1 MLSSGFNWHEL
12 YQQIYERG
20 ELFGVDSTLAT
31 NPLITT
37 AEGVRPNTIAV
48 GGGAFGDEGK
58 GRIVDAV
65 CARFSD
71 SGQSPLIYRW
81 NGGANAGHTVLVN
94 GQRMALHQLPSG
106 ITAQG
111 GVAVLGKGM
120 VIHPG
125 DLLAEF
131 AAAADMITHNGCRIY
146 VQTSAVLALDT
157 HRAFEAALRNWE
169 KGGSGATGRG
179 ISPAYADVLLRHPVR
194 VRDFYA
200 HNWREIFTRHY
211 QLYASLI
218 NGLGADMASIAV
230 PRLDGEPL
238 SVGDLEMFIN
248 RLGEQRQTLAQVIGL
263 TDNPF
268 PEATANTPI
277 IFEGAQAIGLDARYG
292 VYPDITASDPTFG
305 GIVHS
310 TEGAILLHEIAVR
323 AGTIKATYTSSVGAR
338 HLPTAMPE
346 PEAHR
351 IREDAHEYGATTLRP
366 RDIAYIDLP
375 CLTFFARVSGM
386 THIILTHLDIAYSDT
401 PIKVCVGYADGK
413 PYRPDQA
420 YLNTVTPEYIE
431 LPSWN
436 GRAIQ
441 GVQGLK
447 KLPREA
453 MQYIAFITQALGV
466 APFMATTGPDREAL
480 VSWV

>member
-1 MLSSGFNWHEL
+1 MFLSKPNWHGL

-20 ELFGVDSTLAT
+20 ELFGVDRALAN
-31 NPLITT
+31 NPLIMT

-58 GRIVDAV
+58 GRIVDAL
-65 CARFSD
+65 CARFSE
-71 SGQSPLIYRW
+71 SGLSPLIYRW
-81 NGGANAGHTVLVN
+81 NGGANAGHTVIVN

-106 ITAQG
+106 VAAQG
-111 GVAVLGKGM
+111 SVAVLGKGM

-125 DLLAEF
+125 DLLSEF
-131 AAAADMITHNGCRIY
+131 AAAADLIAHNGCRVY

-200 HNWREIFTRHY
+200 QNWREIFSRHY
-211 QLYASLI
+211 ELYASLI
-218 NGLGADMASIAV
+218 RGLGAEMASIEV
-230 PRLDGEPL
+230 PRLDGEPF
-238 SVGDLEMFIN
+238 SVGDLEAFIN

-263 TDNPF
+263 SDNPF
-268 PEATANTPI
+268 PEATPNMPI

-292 VYPDITASDPTFG
+292 VYPDITASDPTFA
-305 GIVHS
+305 GIAHS
-310 TEGAILLHEIAVR
+310 TEGAILPHEIAVR
-323 AGTIKATYTSSVGAR
+323 AGAIKATYTSSVGAR
-338 HLPTAMPE
+338 RLPTAMPE
-346 PEAHR
+346 AEAHR

-375 CLTFFARVSGM
+375 CLSFFARVSAM
-386 THIILTHLDIAYSDT
+386 THVILTHLDIAYADM
-401 PIKVCVGYADGK
+401 PIKVCVGYADDK
-413 PYRPDQA
+413 RYRPDQA
-420 YLNTVTPEYIE
+420 YLDTVKPEYIE

-441 GVQGLK
+441 GVRKLNE
-447 KLPREA
+447 LPREA
-453 MQYIAFITQALGV
+453 LQYIAFITQALGV
-466 APFMATTGPDREAL
+466 LPLMATTGPDREAL
-480 VSWV
+480 ISWV